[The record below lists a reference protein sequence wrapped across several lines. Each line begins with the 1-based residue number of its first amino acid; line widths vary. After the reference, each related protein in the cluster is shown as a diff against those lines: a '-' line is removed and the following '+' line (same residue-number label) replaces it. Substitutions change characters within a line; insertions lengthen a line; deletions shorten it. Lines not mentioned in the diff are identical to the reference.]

1 MFSKQI
7 PQLIH
12 AVRLPVESVLNSSL
26 RRIDFADA
34 YEMRLSKPEIQ
45 TSDAYVAIFCY
56 PPTWVQVLMNLR
68 GHIALRLGLTHPLD
82 VREIGPDEQPKV
94 VTGARVG
101 SFTVQSVH
109 PSELIV
115 GNDDKHLNF
124 RISTMKTEREGQF
137 YITVSTAVEIHN
149 MLGRAYMFVVKP
161 FHRFLAPYMLRRAVS
176 SGRL

>member
-7 PQLIH
+7 PQPIR
-12 AVRLPVESVLNSSL
+12 AVNMPAESVLNSSL
-26 RRIDFADA
+26 RRIDFVDA
-34 YEMRLSKPEIQ
+34 YELRLSKPEIQ
-45 TSDAYVAIFCY
+45 TSDAYVVIFCY

-68 GHIALRLGLTHPLD
+68 GYIAIRLGLTHPFD
-82 VREIGPDEQPKV
+82 TFEIAPDEYPKV

-101 SFTVQSVH
+101 SFTVQSVD

-115 GNDDKHLNF
+115 GDDDKHLNF

-161 FHRFLAPYMLRRAVS
+161 FHRFLAPYMLRRAAL

>member
-7 PQLIH
+7 SQPIR
-12 AVRLPVESVLNSSL
+12 AVHMPAESVLNSSL
-26 RRIDFADA
+26 CRIDFADA
-34 YEMRLSKPEIQ
+34 YELRLSKSEIQ
-45 TSDAYVAIFCY
+45 ISEAYVVIFCY

-68 GHIALRLGLTHPLD
+68 GHIALRLGLTHPFD
-82 VREIGPDEQPKV
+82 AREIAPDEYPKV
-94 VTGARVG
+94 VTGVRVG

-115 GNDDKHLNF
+115 GDDDKHLNF